1 MGYRRL
7 FIMRKDLNM
16 SAGKLA
22 AQVGHCA
29 EAYWTRQLRGKEVL
43 RDNTHYEIEHLSF
56 DKELYDGYWQNASK
70 SLKSIRRLCAPSA
83 GGGDSDVMLDML
95 VRCGAKGKTDFV
107 FFNTGLEYQATLE
120 HLDYLEDKY
129 GIRIVKAYPV
139 KPIPVSN
146 REYGVPFMSKFA
158 AEMIY
163 RLQRHNFQW
172 EDRPFDE
179 LYAKYPKCK
188 TALEWWCNV
197 TYGNTTQ
204 YAIKRNP
211 YLKEFMVQNHP
222 TFKISSKCCTY
233 AKKNVAAQFAK
244 GKGYD
249 LSCIGIRQSEGG
261 VRSAALHSCFSD
273 GAGGMD
279 YFRPI
284 FWLRDT
290 DKEEYCRHY
299 DVTHSRCYTEYGLV
313 RTGCF
318 GCPFGKRFEEELA
331 SIEQYEP
338 KLLKAANAIFKDSYE
353 YTRAYLKFRGEM
365 KQSGK

>member
-1 MGYRRL
+1 MRVIVDVDKLLAGAPNNFVIVDAL
-7 FIMRKDLNM
+7 AKCVEVVEEHKKIM
-16 SAGKLA
+16 
-22 AQVGHCA
+22 C
-29 EAYWTRQLRGKEVL
+29 
-43 RDNTHYEIEHLSF
+43 
-56 DKELYDGYWQNASK
+56 
-70 SLKSIRRLCAPSA
+70 SIS

-95 VRCGAKGKTDFV
+95 VRCGAKDKTDFV

-129 GIRIVKAYPV
+129 GIRIVKAHPV

-172 EDRPFDE
+172 EDKPFDE

-211 YLKEFMVQNHP
+211 YLKEFMVQNPP

-261 VRSAALHSCFSD
+261 VRSAALHIKVIPFERYTKACRRRGQVFWKESMPRYMLRFITGRQFD
-273 GAGGMD
+273 N
-279 YFRPI
+279 FRTMLYSLI
-284 FWLRDT
+284 LHCA
-290 DKEEYCRHY
+290 Y
-299 DVTHSRCYTEYGLV
+299 
-313 RTGCF
+313 
-318 GCPFGKRFEEELA
+318 
-331 SIEQYEP
+331 SI
-338 KLLKAANAIFKDSYE
+338 D
-353 YTRAYLKFRGEM
+353 
-365 KQSGK
+365 

>member
-1 MGYRRL
+1 METPVSV
-7 FIMRKDLNM
+7 IVDID
-16 SAGKLA
+16 KLLA
-22 AQVGHCA
+22 DAPNNFVITDALAKCA
-29 EAYWTRQLRGKEVL
+29 EVV
-43 RDNTHYEIEHLSF
+43 DEHQ
-56 DKELYDGYWQNASK
+56 KVVC
-70 SLKSIRRLCAPSA
+70 SIS

-95 VRCGAKGKTDFV
+95 VRCGAKDKTDFV

-120 HLDYLEDKY
+120 HLGYLEEKY
-129 GIRIVKAYPV
+129 GIRIVKAPPI

-146 REYGVPFMSKFA
+146 KEYGVPFMSKFA

-172 EDRPFDE
+172 EDKPFDE

-211 YLKEFMVQNHP
+211 YLKEFMVQNPP
-222 TFKISSKCCTY
+222 TFKISSKCCMY
-233 AKKNVAAQFAK
+233 AKKDVAKRFVK

-273 GAGGMD
+273 GTDGLD
-279 YFRPI
+279 HFRPI
-284 FWLRDT
+284 FWLRDA

-299 DVTHSRCYTEYGLV
+299 DVIHSRCYTEYGLI

-318 GCPFGKRFEEELA
+318 GCPFGKRFEEELV

-353 YTRAYLKFRGEM
+353 YTRAYLRFRDEM
-365 KQSGK
+365 KRKETVNESR